1 MSIFGYEIEI
11 KTYTNTFAN
20 YTISTPHFKFISYVN
35 SKYIVFGIF
44 NWDYVLR
51 ISKKLNYNK

>member
-1 MSIFGYEIEI
+1 MKLLGYEIEV

-20 YTISTPHFKFISYVN
+20 YTISTPHFKFIYYVT
-35 SKYIVFGIF
+35 SKCIVFSIF

-51 ISKKLNYNK
+51 ISKKDKYD